1 MSLAVKA
8 FKSGSWLAFFTAMSQ
23 AFSWLVT
30 FWVARLLLPD
40 DYGLMALATI
50 FTGYAAWFGE
60 LGLGAAIIQAKSSS
74 QKNLSSIFWFALGIA
89 VILALACFPI
99 ASVSAWFFNEPRLVD
114 LTRTVSI
121 IFLFNGVQI
130 VPQNLLKR
138 EMEFKR
144 LGLIKLAAIFCSC
157 TYMLISAYLG
167 AGVWALLGGQV
178 ILAFVRMVLVVSS
191 LGWLPWAHF
200 DFKEVWPYIQYGLKI
215 AIGRTLFYVTD
226 NSDKFIVGKI
236 LGSGD
241 VGYYS
246 FALQLAQLPTE
257 KITVLINQVSFP
269 LFTKLQSSKDDF
281 NRYYLKI
288 IKIITTLV
296 LPLFAGGFLLANELI
311 NVVLGEKWSPIILL
325 FKYLCLAQI
334 MTSLSAIN
342 NIVHNALGKS
352 EVSMYFNGLCAVFMT
367 ISFYFAAIYGLNAM
381 IFPWIVTYFLLCS
394 AWILYT
400 LYKLNIKFI
409 HYIFN
414 IKNIF
419 LSVGLMCISVSSVS
433 YFSYTYHLGLT
444 GQVTLLSTKIIVG
457 AIVYIISLCIFDKEL
472 LIDLMKLR
480 KAE

>member
-1 MSLAVKA
+1 M
-8 FKSGSWLAFFTAMSQ
+8 AFFTATSQ
-23 AFSWLVT
+23 AFSWIVT
-30 FWVARLLLPD
+30 FWVARLLRPD

-74 QKNLSSIFWFALGIA
+74 QKNLSSIFWFSFGIA
-89 VILALACFPI
+89 VLLALACFPI

-114 LTRTVSI
+114 LTRTISI
-121 IFLFNGVQI
+121 IFLLNGVQI
-130 VPQNLLKR
+130 VPRNLLKR

-144 LGLIKLAAIFCSC
+144 LGLIKLVAVFCSC

-178 ILAFVRMVLVVSS
+178 ILAFVGMVLVVSS
-191 LGWLPWAHF
+191 VGWLPWAHF
-200 DFKEVWPYIQYGLKI
+200 DFKEIWPYIHYGLKI

-226 NSDKFIVGKI
+226 NSDKFIVGKM
-236 LGSGD
+236 LGAGD
-241 VGYYS
+241 VGYYA

-281 NRYYLKI
+281 NKYYLKI

-296 LPLFAGGFLLANELI
+296 LPLFVGGFLLANELI

-352 EVSMYFNGLCAVFMT
+352 ELSMYFNGLCAIFMT

-381 IFPWIVTYFLLCS
+381 IFPWIITYFLLCS
-394 AWILYT
+394 VWILYT
-400 LYKLNIKFI
+400 LYKLDIKVIRYLSNIR
-409 HYIFN
+409 
-414 IKNIF
+414 NIF
-419 LSVGLMCISVSSVS
+419 LSIGLMSISVSSVS
-433 YFSYTYHLGLT
+433 YFSYTYHLGVT
-444 GQVTLLSTKIIVG
+444 GDVVLLSTKIIVG
-457 AIVYIISLCIFDKEL
+457 AVVYIISLCIFDKEL
-472 LIDLMKLR
+472 LIDFVRLR
-480 KAE
+480 KAK